1 VGDRHTDE
9 LALIV
14 YVARKGEGPEAVPP
28 TIEFTPAGHDVPV
41 ELATDVVET
50 PPVEPEG

>member
-1 VGDRHTDE
+1 VGGRDTDE

-14 YVARKGEGPEAVPP
+14 YVARKGEGPEAVPA

-41 ELATDVVET
+41 ELATDVIEA

>member
-1 VGDRHTDE
+1 VGDRQTDE

-14 YVARKGEGPEAVPP
+14 YVARKGEGPEAVPA
-28 TIEFTPAGHDVPV
+28 TIEFTPAGGDRPV

-50 PPVEPEG
+50 PPVEPER